1 MKSIIYDYINVGK
14 KQDKAIVMI
23 HGWQGNKDS
32 FKSISNLLKIDNSA
46 WFFPQA
52 PHSIDNNNL
61 TNTWAVEVSPGVF
74 EINKTKELLSDCFKD
89 IIFKNFLPEDVYV
102 IGFSQGA
109 AVCYE
114 FVLSLEEK
122 LGGIFPI
129 AGFMREEYCSDK
141 VHRNQYSTPILIGH
155 GKDDDI
161 VLLES
166 SQKAYTCLSKVC
178 TNIKFDIYKGR
189 HKINLSY
196 LSKVKE
202 IIMNSEKNGVND
214 L

>member
-1 MKSIIYDYINVGK
+1 MKSITYDYINVGQ
-14 KQDKAIVMI
+14 KQDKAIIMI

-32 FKSISNLLKIDNSA
+32 FKSIANLLKIDNSA

-74 EINKTKELLSDCFKD
+74 EINKTKELLSEFFKD

-114 FVLSLEEK
+114 FVLSLEK
-122 LGGIFPI
+122 KIGGIFPI
-129 AGFMREEYCSDK
+129 AGFMREEYSLDK
-141 VHRNQYSTPILIGH
+141 IHKNQYSTPILIGH
-155 GKDDDI
+155 GRDDDI

-166 SQKAYTCLSKVC
+166 SQKAYDCLKVVC
-178 TNIKFDIYKGR
+178 TNIKFDIYNGR

-202 IIMNSEKNGVND
+202 IILNSDKNGVND

>member
-1 MKSIIYDYINVGK
+1 MKSITYDYINVGK
-14 KQDKAIVMI
+14 KQNKAIVMI

-32 FKSISNLLKIDNSA
+32 FKSIANLLKTDNTS

-52 PHSIDNNNL
+52 PHQINNNKSK
-61 TNTWAVEVSPGVF
+61 NTWALEVSPGVF
-74 EINKTKELLSDCFKD
+74 EIKKTKELLSDFFKD

-122 LGGIFPI
+122 LGGVFPI
-129 AGFMREEYCSDK
+129 AGFLREEYSSDK
-141 VHRNQYSTPILIGH
+141 IHKNQYSTPILIGH

-166 SQKAYTCLSKVC
+166 SQKAYNCLSKVC
-178 TNIKFDIYKGR
+178 TNIKFDIYNGG

-196 LSKVKE
+196 LNKVKE
-202 IIMNSEKNGVND
+202 VILNSNKNGVNN